1 MSKKFK
7 TGLYSIL
14 CVILL
19 IFVLLFLLF
28 LKCQGFFGVQLKFN
42 GSKQI
47 QIEIHEPYQEEG
59 IRARWKFEDV
69 SDQVQIFSSIDTSK
83 LGKQEV
89 SYQFMQEKI
98 TRIVDVVDTT
108 APHISLIGQEKVIV
122 FQNEEYTEE
131 GINAADNSL
140 EDLQGKI
147 NISQNIN
154 THIIGQYEVL
164 YEVSDSSGN
173 RAELKRAVWVVK
185 NPALEKLFYHYDDI
199 DNTLQS
205 WWFHKAKD
213 HERKPPS
220 FDPELMEKYNAIYL
234 GNDEKVIYLTYD
246 EGGSDITY
254 IKEITDILNHH
265 DIQATYF
272 LTRNYIKNEAE
283 FMRELV
289 NQGHVVANHTRNHY
303 SMRDYATE
311 SGASAFVSEIT
322 DTQKTIYEVTQQ
334 EPPMIFRFP
343 KGEYSERALAM
354 VHDLGYQTVF
364 WSHAYHDYG
373 EDVSKEEAYNNL
385 ITHLHPGA
393 IYLLH
398 PSNKG
403 NLDSLNDFIEEA
415 IKQNYRFDV
424 ISSLQNEK

>member
-59 IRARWKFEDV
+59 IHARWKFEDV

-185 NPALEKLFYHYDDI
+185 NPALEKLFYH
-199 DNTLQS
+199 
-205 WWFHKAKD
+205 
-213 HERKPPS
+213 
-220 FDPELMEKYNAIYL
+220 
-234 GNDEKVIYLTYD
+234 
-246 EGGSDITY
+246 
-254 IKEITDILNHH
+254 
-265 DIQATYF
+265 
-272 LTRNYIKNEAE
+272 
-283 FMRELV
+283 
-289 NQGHVVANHTRNHY
+289 
-303 SMRDYATE
+303 
-311 SGASAFVSEIT
+311 
-322 DTQKTIYEVTQQ
+322 
-334 EPPMIFRFP
+334 
-343 KGEYSERALAM
+343 
-354 VHDLGYQTVF
+354 
-364 WSHAYHDYG
+364 
-373 EDVSKEEAYNNL
+373 
-385 ITHLHPGA
+385 
-393 IYLLH
+393 
-398 PSNKG
+398 
-403 NLDSLNDFIEEA
+403 
-415 IKQNYRFDV
+415 
-424 ISSLQNEK
+424 